1 MLSSLRRVVGHDCVD
16 GFSSLLLVAPMRV
29 GVGWV
34 GGRGSIVV
42 LGGWV
47 GGFEWDE
54 VEERRVYWRQWLA
67 MNESIDGVNEG
78 RWLTSGGESW

>member
-34 GGRGSIVV
+34 GGWVGGVV
-42 LGGWV
+42 YWCWVGGWV
-47 GGFEWDE
+47 GLRGMKWKREGF
-54 VEERRVYWRQWLA
+54 
-67 MNESIDGVNEG
+67 IGG
-78 RWLTSGGESW
+78 SGWP

>member
-34 GGRGSIVV
+34 GGRGSILV

-47 GGFEWDE
+47 GGW
-54 VEERRVYWRQWLA
+54 V
-67 MNESIDGVNEG
+67 
-78 RWLTSGGESW
+78 

>member
-47 GGFEWDE
+47 GLSGMKWKREGF
-54 VEERRVYWRQWLA
+54 
-67 MNESIDGVNEG
+67 IGG
-78 RWLTSGGESW
+78 SGWP